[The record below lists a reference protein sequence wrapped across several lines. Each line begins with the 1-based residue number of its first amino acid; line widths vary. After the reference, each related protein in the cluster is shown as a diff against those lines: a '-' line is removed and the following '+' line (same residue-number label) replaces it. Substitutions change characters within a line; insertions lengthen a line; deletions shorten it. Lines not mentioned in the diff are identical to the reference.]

1 MVKDKVSLVT
11 FPNPIVTSGFEFVS
25 STSADT
31 WVVGRAIIIN
41 EIITTLS
48 LLIRSF
54 ICLSHLKTSFDS
66 NRLVTLQVT

>member
-1 MVKDKVSLVT
+1 MVNSIVELVT
-11 FPNPIVTSGFEFVS
+11 LPNPMVTSGLEFVS

-48 LLIRSF
+48 LLIRSS